1 MVELRSLKGVAKD
14 KLTPLGFSRADLGL
28 FKCLPG
34 IVQQGKALSRTGSKY
49 VVTISGSLLLSRVS
63 PFQEVEAK

>member
-28 FKCLPG
+28 FKCLLG
-34 IVQQGKALSRTGSKY
+34 TVQQGKALRRIGSKY
-49 VVTISGSLLLSRVS
+49 VVTISGSLLLS
-63 PFQEVEAK
+63 